1 VTNLELKT
9 AIVQSGEY
17 EGWVFSSS
25 HPTQGRR
32 FTKAFELLTAELNTR
47 EHPYEVFETRLAT
60 PEEFGRVH
68 SESYIREVLEGHV
81 CNEWEGE
88 RADLS
93 NLASKFVGGTLV
105 ALDCLINKD
114 FRTAIH
120 FPGAKHH
127 AQHNYS
133 SGFCVFNDFA
143 IAADIASKDY
153 GLKVAIYDFDGHHGD
168 GTENLTIDNP
178 NVLTLSVHE
187 HGIFPGTGDESI
199 PEKKVYN
206 VPLFDKESVYDAG
219 KGDDGLG
226 KGFGQFVN
234 LATNFEPDL
243 IMIAA
248 GADGHWKDPLT
259 NLQYSEDEMIL
270 QGTLLRR
277 FFPDTPILVGGAG
290 GYQPDTFTPKI
301 WAGYAANIATSLGWS
316 SFK

>member
-1 VTNLELKT
+1 MTNKELTT
-9 AIVQSGEY
+9 AIVHSIEY
-17 EGWVFSSS
+17 EGWAFSSS

-32 FTKAFELLTAELNTR
+32 FTKAFELLTAELDAR

-60 PEEFGRVH
+60 TEELGRVH
-68 SESYIREVLEGHV
+68 SETYIREVLEGHV
-81 CNEWEGE
+81 CNEWAGE

-93 NLASKFVGGTLV
+93 NLASKFVGGTLI
-105 ALDCLINKD
+105 ALDCLIKKD

-168 GTENLTIDNP
+168 GTENLTFENP

-187 HGIFPGTGDESI
+187 HGIFPGTGDESF

-206 VPLFDKESVYDAG
+206 IPLFDRSSVHDVG

-226 KGFGQFVN
+226 KGFSKFLNVASDFG
-234 LATNFEPDL
+234 PDI

-248 GADGHWKDPLT
+248 GADGHWSDPLT
-259 NLQYSEDEMIL
+259 NLQYSEDEMIRH
-270 QGTLLRR
+270 GTLLRR
-277 FFPDTPILVGGAG
+277 FFPDTPMLVGGAG

-301 WAGYAANIATSLGWS
+301 WAGYGANIAKSLG
-316 SFK
+316 

>member
-1 VTNLELKT
+1 MEMRT
-9 AIVQSGEY
+9 AVVHSREY
-17 EGWVFSSS
+17 ERWVFSAS

-32 FTKAFELLTAELNTR
+32 FTKAFEMLKAELDNR
-47 EHPYEVFETRLAT
+47 EHCFEVFEAQLAT
-60 PEEFGRVH
+60 TKDLRRVH
-68 SESYIREVLEGHV
+68 SEEYIREIMECHIST
-81 CNEWEGE
+81 EWEGE
-88 RADLS
+88 REDLS
-93 NLASKFVGGTLV
+93 ILASKFVGGTLV
-105 ALDCLINKD
+105 ALDKLINES

-127 AQHNYS
+127 AQYNYS

-168 GTENLTIDNP
+168 GTENLTFENP

-187 HGIFPGTGDESI
+187 HGIFPGTGYESF
-199 PEKKVYN
+199 PEKRVYN
-206 VPLFDKESVYDAG
+206 VPLFDRDSEHDAG

-226 KGFGQFVN
+226 KGFRKFLNVASDFG
-234 LATNFEPDL
+234 PDI

-259 NLQYSEDEMIL
+259 NLQYSEDEMIH
-270 QGTLLRR
+270 QGTVLRR
-277 FFPDTPILVGGAG
+277 FFPNTPMLVGGAG
-290 GYQPDTFTPKI
+290 GYLPDTFTPKI
-301 WAGYAANIATSLGWS
+301 WAGYAANIAASLNWM